1 MTREQVHAAV
11 FSALQVLPPGAT
23 INDQTDAV
31 LRFLDTLVDD
41 TLETKVIKLRDRTLA
56 IAALFELEADNLDLD
71 PETRARTRIVAQQRR
86 AFARRLELVL
96 R

>member
-11 FSALQVLPPGAT
+11 FSALQVLPPGA
-23 INDQTDAV
+23 
-31 LRFLDTLVDD
+31 TLVDD

-71 PETRARTRIVAQQRR
+71 PETRTRTRIVAQQRR